1 MLVVKP
7 EYQTPKCQVCQRQ
20 DGSIAEGYERE

>member
-7 EYQTPKCQVCQRQ
+7 ECQTPKCQVCQRQ
-20 DGSIAEGYERE
+20 DVSITEDYGRE